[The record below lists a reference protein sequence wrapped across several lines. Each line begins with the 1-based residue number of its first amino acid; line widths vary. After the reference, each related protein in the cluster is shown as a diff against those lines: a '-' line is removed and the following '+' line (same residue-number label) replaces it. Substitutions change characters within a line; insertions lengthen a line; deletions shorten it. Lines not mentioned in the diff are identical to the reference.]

1 MDLLHDFLKPDER
14 READLERL
22 AVKRLQSVSFYFR
35 LLSLFDAY
43 FRKIQELSRLAD
55 LQPYCHASPVSDD
68 LFHWRATILGPE
80 NGPYEG
86 GVFVM
91 EITFPRHYPFQPPQ
105 MRFVTPIFH
114 PNVES
119 GSGEICMNRLQTD
132 WSPSRTMAQG
142 QNIFLFNASNKI
154 TAVKYLQCSS
164 SSAPSST
171 TLRRRAPPRWRLPS
185 STRRSGSSSSRL
197 PGSGHE
203 SMPAWSS

>member
-22 AVKRLQSVSFYFR
+22 AVKRLQS
-35 LLSLFDAY
+35 
-43 FRKIQELSRLAD
+43 ELSRLAD
-55 LQPYCHASPVSDD
+55 LQPYCHASPVRDD

-132 WSPSRTMAQG
+132 WSPSRTMAQV
-142 QNIFLFNASNKI
+142 FLFI
-154 TAVKYLQCSS
+154 CSLLND
-164 SSAPSST
+164 PSSEN
-171 TLRRRAPPRWRLPS
+171 PS
-185 STRRSGSSSSRL
+185 EVEISFIYKEKREQFNQIAREWTRKYA
-197 PGSGHE
+197 
-203 SMPAWSS
+203 SMEFVNE